1 MQQMKK
7 TLALTGALATVL
19 AAVASPALAATRHR
33 APVAADTDTFYGQPT
48 TGMPMEV
55 VTGSGTRIIADPDP
69 NIRTQL
75 LRDPDPT
82 GF

>member
-7 TLALTGALATVL
+7 TLALGAALATVL
-19 AAVASPALAATRHR
+19 AALASPALAAPRHR
-33 APVAADTDTFYGQPT
+33 APVAGDTNGFYAQQPT
-48 TGMPMEV
+48 ASQMEI
-55 VTGSGTRIIADPDP
+55 VTGSGSRVIADPDP

-75 LRDPDPT
+75 LRDPDQD